1 MEEKPEVAGH
11 VFALPV
17 ESIHRSPY
25 QVRRDAK
32 ADPDLKASIAA
43 HGLAHPITVREDGK
57 GGYELI
63 AGHRRLASYRE
74 ALPGAPIPAT
84 VLSVSDR
91 EAEDL
96 LVSENFMRLDLSLVE
111 KAVTIARLKDHGRST
126 AQVAEL
132 VRMSERTV
140 FRFLA
145 IGTLAQPWRE
155 FLHAWGATYEEALRL
170 ARLPKAVQE
179 SAWSALLDFLAD
191 ELTYTVRKGNKE
203 DERARGLLIAALEG
217 PSDDKAGFLDHLTRA
232 GTPGDL
238 PTSAAAEALVRRWF
252 EDEKRGLA
260 AFLGEQRLLDP
271 KTCPFD
277 CKSCKGC
284 PKRSDVQ
291 RDLFDE
297 DDPARVVPRC
307 HDADCWARKAA
318 EAAAVEDAPGDADG
332 SPIPSDAPVEAP
344 EKHSGDGSDQTAS
357 HPAAEPLGPQ
367 TGDAAPGN
375 VATSSTPPRKD
386 GVGTSAE
393 PKSSGNSRG
402 GAEPLS
408 EGDLGVR
415 MGVVWTVSQLLHGD
429 RLEDILPRIADLRAE
444 TVQRGGWLAHVREN
458 ALPRLVRNQE
468 AARLA
473 LLTVERMW

>member
-1 MEEKPEVAGH
+1 MQDTPEVAGH

-43 HGLAHPITVREDGK
+43 HGLVHPITVREDGR

-84 VLSVSDR
+84 VLSVGDR

-145 IGTLAQPWRE
+145 IGTLAPPWRE
-155 FLHAWGATYEEALRL
+155 FLHAWSATYEEALRL
-170 ARLPKAVQE
+170 ARLPSAVQL

-191 ELTYTVRKGNKE
+191 ELTFTVRKGNKK
-203 DERARGLLIAALEG
+203 DEESRGLFIAALEG
-217 PSDDKAGFLDHLTRA
+217 LSDDKAGFLDYLVRA
-232 GTPGDL
+232 AAPGDL
-238 PTSAAAEALVRRWF
+238 PDAAAAEALVRRWF
-252 EDEKRGLA
+252 DDGDGLA

-307 HDADCWARKAA
+307 HDAECWARKTAEAEALDAA
-318 EAAAVEDAPGDADG
+318 EDADAAADEDLNNSGEAVDSAPPDKGDAPTGVGSTADG
-332 SPIPSDAPVEAP
+332 KAA
-344 EKHSGDGSDQTAS
+344 SGNL
-357 HPAAEPLGPQ
+357 P
-367 TGDAAPGN
+367 
-375 VATSSTPPRKD
+375 TSSTPPRGASD
-386 GVGTSAE
+386 AGSRAGA
-393 PKSSGNSRG
+393 PDSSGAHG
-402 GAEPLS
+402 GAEPL
-408 EGDLGVR
+408 DDADFAVR
-415 MGVVWTVSQLLHGD
+415 MGVVWTVAQLLLGD
-429 RLEDILPRIADLRAE
+429 KLEDILPKIDDLKAE
-444 TVQRGGWLAHVREN
+444 EVRRGGWYAAVWKN
-458 ALPRLVRNQE
+458 ALPRLVRNKAEAE
-468 AARLA
+468 AAIVNMGRGGM
-473 LLTVERMW
+473 R

>member
-17 ESIHRSPY
+17 EKIHRSPY
-25 QVRRDAK
+25 QVRRDEK
-32 ADPDLKASIAA
+32 PDPDLKASIAA
-43 HGLAHPITVREDGK
+43 HGLVHPITVREDGK

-84 VLSVSDR
+84 VLSVDDR

-96 LVSENFMRLDLSLVE
+96 LVSENFMRLDLSLIE
-111 KAVTIARLKDHGRST
+111 KAVTIAALREHGRSV

-132 VRMSERTV
+132 VRMSERQV
-140 FRFLA
+140 YRFLA

-155 FLHAWGATYEEALRL
+155 FLHAWNATYEEALRL

-179 SAWSALLDFLAD
+179 SAWSAFFGYLAD
-191 ELTYTVRKGNKE
+191 ALCYTVRKGNKE
-203 DERARGLLIAALEG
+203 DEQSRGTFIAGLEG
-217 PSDDKAGFLDHLTRA
+217 SADDKAAFLDYLVRA
-232 GTPGDL
+232 ATPGEVPDA
-238 PTSAAAEALVRRWF
+238 TAAENLVREWF
-252 EDEKRGLA
+252 DDADEGLA
-260 AFLGEQRLLDP
+260 AFLGNQRLLDP

-307 HDADCWARKAA
+307 HDAECWARKTAEAKALDAA
-318 EAAAVEDAPGDADG
+318 EDAYAAADEDLNNSGGAVNSAPTDKGDAPTGAASTADG
-332 SPIPSDAPVEAP
+332 KAA
-344 EKHSGDGSDQTAS
+344 SGNL
-357 HPAAEPLGPQ
+357 P
-367 TGDAAPGN
+367 
-375 VATSSTPPRKD
+375 TSSTPPRGASD
-386 GVGTSAE
+386 AGSRAGA
-393 PKSSGNSRG
+393 PDSSGAHG
-402 GAEPLS
+402 GVELLS
-408 EGDLGVR
+408 DADLGVR
-415 MGVVWTVSQLLHGD
+415 MGVVWTVAHLLLGD
-429 RLEDILPRIADLRAE
+429 KLEDILPEIANLRADA
-444 TVQRGGWLAHVREN
+444 VQRGGWFAHVRDN

-468 AARLA
+468 EARAALR
-473 LLTVERMW
+473 TVEGMW

>member
-1 MEEKPEVAGH
+1 MEEQPEGAGH

-43 HGLAHPITVREDGK
+43 HGLVHPITVREDGM

-84 VLSVSDR
+84 VLSVGDR

-132 VRMSERTV
+132 VRMSERQV
-140 FRFLA
+140 YRFLA

-155 FLHAWGATYEEALRL
+155 FLHAWNATYEEALRL

-179 SAWSALLDFLAD
+179 SAWSAFFGYLAD
-191 ELTYTVRKGNKE
+191 ALCYTVRKGNKE
-203 DERARGLLIAALEG
+203 DEQSRGTFIAGLEG
-217 PSDDKAGFLDHLTRA
+217 SADDKAAFLDYLVRA
-232 GTPGDL
+232 ATPGEL
-238 PTSAAAEALVRRWF
+238 PDATAAENLVREWF
-252 EDEKRGLA
+252 DDADEGLA

-307 HDADCWARKAA
+307 HDADCWAAKK
-318 EAAAVEDAPGDADG
+318 AAAVAQAPSHASDG
-332 SPIPSDAPVEAP
+332 AP
-344 EKHSGDGSDQTAS
+344 ENHSGDGSETTGA
-357 HPAAEPLGPQ
+357 PPPAEPLGPQ

-386 GVGTSAE
+386 GAGTSAA

-429 RLEDILPRIADLRAE
+429 RLEDILPRVSDLRAE

>member
-1 MEEKPEVAGH
+1 MEEQPEVAGH

-32 ADPDLKASIAA
+32 ADPDLVASIAA
-43 HGLAHPITVREDGK
+43 HGLVHPITVREDGK

-84 VLSVSDR
+84 VLSVGDR

-145 IGTLAQPWRE
+145 IGTLAPPWRE
-155 FLHAWGATYEEALRL
+155 FLHAWSATYEEALRL
-170 ARLPKAVQE
+170 ARLPSAVQL

-191 ELTYTVRKGNKE
+191 ELTYTVRKGNEK
-203 DERARGLLIAALEG
+203 DEQARGLFVAALEG
-217 PSDDKAGFLDHLTRA
+217 LSDDKAGFLDHLVRA
-232 GTPGDL
+232 AAPGDL
-238 PTSAAAEALVRRWF
+238 PDAAAAEALVRRWF
-252 EDEKRGLA
+252 EDGDGLA

-271 KTCPFD
+271 KSCPFD

-307 HDADCWARKAA
+307 HDAECWARKVAEAKALDAA
-318 EAAAVEDAPGDADG
+318 EDAYADEDLNNSGEAVNSAPPDKGDAPTGAARNADG
-332 SPIPSDAPVEAP
+332 KAA
-344 EKHSGDGSDQTAS
+344 SGNL
-357 HPAAEPLGPQ
+357 P
-367 TGDAAPGN
+367 
-375 VATSSTPPRKD
+375 TSSTPPRKD
-386 GVGTSAE
+386 GAGTSAA

>member
-1 MEEKPEVAGH
+1 MSEDETVAGH
-11 VFALPV
+11 VFALPP
-17 ESIHRSPY
+17 EKIHKSTW
-25 QVRRDAK
+25 QVRREAPP
-32 ADPDLKASIAA
+32 DPDLAASIAA
-43 HGLAHPITVREDGK
+43 HGLVHPITVREDGK

-63 AGHRRLASYRE
+63 AGHRRLAAYKA

-145 IGTLAQPWRE
+145 IGTLAPPWRE

-170 ARLPKAVQE
+170 ARLPSAVQL

-217 PSDDKAGFLDHLTRA
+217 LSDDKAGFLDHLTRA

-307 HDADCWARKAA
+307 HDAECWARKAA
-318 EAAAVEDAPGDADG
+318 EAKALDAAEDAYADEDLNNSGGAVNSAPPDKAGAPTGAAITADG
-332 SPIPSDAPVEAP
+332 KAS
-344 EKHSGDGSDQTAS
+344 SGNL
-357 HPAAEPLGPQ
+357 P
-367 TGDAAPGN
+367 
-375 VATSSTPPRKD
+375 TSSTPPRKD
-386 GVGTSAE
+386 GAGTSAA

>member
-1 MEEKPEVAGH
+1 MEDKTEVAGH

-17 ESIHRSPY
+17 EKIHRSPY
-25 QVRRDAK
+25 QVRRDEK
-32 ADPDLKASIAA
+32 PDPDLKASIAA
-43 HGLAHPITVREDGK
+43 HGLVHPITVREDGK

-96 LVSENFMRLDLSLVE
+96 LVSENFMRLDLSLIE
-111 KAVTIARLKDHGRST
+111 KAVTIARLRDHGRSP

-145 IGTLAQPWRE
+145 IGTLAAPWRE

-170 ARLPKAVQE
+170 ARLPSAVQI
-179 SAWSALLDFLAD
+179 SAWSALLGFLAD
-191 ELTYTVRKGNKE
+191 ELTYTVRKGNKK
-203 DERARGLLIAALEG
+203 DEEARGLFIAALEG
-217 PSDDKAGFLDHLTRA
+217 LSDDKAGFLDHLTRA

-238 PTSAAAEALVRRWF
+238 PTAADAEALVRRWF
-252 EDEKRGLA
+252 EDGDGLA

-307 HDADCWARKAA
+307 HDAECWARKAA
-318 EAAAVEDAPGDADG
+318 EAKALDAAEDADAAADEDLNNSGEAVNSAPPDKGDAPTGAALTADG
-332 SPIPSDAPVEAP
+332 KAA
-344 EKHSGDGSDQTAS
+344 SGNL
-357 HPAAEPLGPQ
+357 P
-367 TGDAAPGN
+367 
-375 VATSSTPPRKD
+375 TSSTPPRKD

-402 GAEPLS
+402 GVEPLS
-408 EGDLGVR
+408 ESDVGVR

-429 RLEDILPRIADLRAE
+429 RLEDILPRIADLRADA
-444 TVQRGGWLAHVREN
+444 VRRGGWLAHVREN

-468 AARLA
+468 ESRAALA
-473 LLTVERMW
+473 TLERMW